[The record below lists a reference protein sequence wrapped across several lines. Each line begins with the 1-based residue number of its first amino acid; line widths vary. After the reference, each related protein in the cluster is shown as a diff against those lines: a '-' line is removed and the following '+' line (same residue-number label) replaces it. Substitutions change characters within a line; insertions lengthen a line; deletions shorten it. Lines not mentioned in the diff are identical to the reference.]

1 VTRRVLRA
9 ETRSA
14 QAPSDDAPVVFP
26 VRVLPA
32 ASKSEIVGSEGGVL
46 KVRVAAP
53 PVKDKANRALVR
65 LLAKTL
71 GVSSSQV
78 EITSGHKSRRKTV
91 RVYGAATDAIVDLMR
106 SAADREGG
114 HKGHYE
120 LQ

>member
-1 VTRRVLRA
+1 VTRRALRT
-9 ETRSA
+9 ETKGA
-14 QAPSDDAPVVFP
+14 QAPSIDAPVVFP

-32 ASKSEIVGSEGGVL
+32 ASKSEIVGSERGVL

-65 LLAKTL
+65 MLAKTL

-91 RVYGAATDAIVDLMR
+91 RVYGAATDAIADLMR
-106 SAADREGG
+106 SAAERDGG
-114 HKGHYE
+114 QKGH
-120 LQ
+120 